1 MSVKVVDATP
11 DPAIV
16 KKVSCRNC
24 GARLE
29 YTPNDVK
36 TYSGTDYSGG
46 PDGMDWVDCPNCNK
60 RAVIRSW

>member
-1 MSVKVVDATP
+1 MAVRVIDPTP
-11 DPAIV
+11 DPEIA
-16 KKVSCRNC
+16 KKISCRNC

-36 TYSGTDYSGG
+36 RIDGTDYSGG
-46 PDGMDWVDCPNCNK
+46 SDGCEYVDCPNCNK